1 MNSQFSP
8 KRALFSKRALC
19 PQNFEKKKKTP
30 GERSGFKTGAVVK
43 CSQKNDPDSWENP
56 NFLQNFLWT

>member
-19 PQNFEKKKKTP
+19 PQNFEIDKIKTP
-30 GERSGFKTGAVVK
+30 VAEMNGWVGG
-43 CSQKNDPDSWENP
+43 
-56 NFLQNFLWT
+56 